1 MNYAEQNQNIF
12 RKTKNV
18 SNLHFRRVTQ
28 KEQLTHT
35 PLEKDS
41 CVTNSHFLRQ
51 KQLAKLSRWCCTYGG
66 TETKKK
72 GLSKQS
78 ARLLGTTFLLIFGS
92 LVTRQT
98 MATCMYHCMDSSA
111 FII

>member
-1 MNYAEQNQNIF
+1 MQNRI
-12 RKTKNV
+12 KTSFGRQKNA

-41 CVTNSHFLRQ
+41 CATNSHFLRQ
-51 KQLAKLSRWCCTYGG
+51 KQLAELSRWCCTYGG

-92 LVTRQT
+92 LITRQT
-98 MATCMYHCMDSSA
+98 VATCMYHCVDSSA
-111 FII
+111 FIM